1 MIEYG
6 AFKAREL
13 AEAMKR
19 YEAVIPTLEVG
30 SEKYERTM
38 RMYVKVKEMRN
49 RAESKEQQRSAGTS
63 GQD

>member
-1 MIEYG
+1 MEYG
-6 AFKAREL
+6 TFKAKEL

-38 RMYVKVKEMRN
+38 RMYAKVKEMRE
-49 RAESKEQQRSAGTS
+49 RAESKEQRRSAGTS
-63 GQD
+63 GQN